1 MQTQHLIIIAAGSA
15 LGLGLMAYFIR
26 KAILRAYNRGTEFGR
41 FCTSAA
47 TSARIITLNRDLT
60 RLNEI
65 RKANGE
71 ELAKL
76 RAQAQRIRATP
87 FTMDDHQT
95 LMDIVQLLRVAHDTW
110 KAIPNTGP
118 MQLKA
123 ANLMKHAQAL
133 AYRVF
138 GNVTSATALNG
149 EPLDTQLIEW
159 LNKRGV
165 LLGDLES
172 STIDF
177 PHPGATNGY
186 PHLREALR
194 EAYELDQQLQ
204 ARDMGE
210 STEDAA

>member
-1 MQTQHLIIIAAGSA
+1 MQTHHLYIIAIGSV
-15 LGLGLMAYFIR
+15 LGFVLMAYFIH
-26 KAILRAYNRGTEFGR
+26 KAIQRAWNRGFDAGHNTQRGR
-41 FCTSAA
+41 IANLRQTLDRFNG
-47 TSARIITLNRDLT
+47 IIEVN
-60 RLNEI
+60 
-65 RKANGE
+65 KQ
-71 ELAKL
+71 ELATL
-76 RAQAQRIRATP
+76 QGQVQRVKTPP

-95 LMDIVQLLRVAHDTW
+95 LMDIAQMLRVAHDTW

-123 ANLMKHAQAL
+123 ANLTKHAQAL

-204 ARDMGE
+204 ARDLGE
-210 STEDAA
+210 PAEDAA